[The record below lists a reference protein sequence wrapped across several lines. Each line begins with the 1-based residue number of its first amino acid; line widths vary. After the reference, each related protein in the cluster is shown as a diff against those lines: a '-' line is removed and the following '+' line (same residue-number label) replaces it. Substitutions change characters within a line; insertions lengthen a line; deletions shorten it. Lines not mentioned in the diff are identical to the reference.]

1 MNLHRLE
8 NSFFFFFFGKAMDV
22 YRRVFKFSV
31 EKNLVKIL
39 EIILI
44 SFFLHPPTVKD

>member
-8 NSFFFFFFGKAMDV
+8 NSFFFSFLEKRHV

>member
-8 NSFFFFFFGKAMDV
+8 NSFFFSFLEKRH
-22 YRRVFKFSV
+22 RRVFKFSV